1 MNIKNILNFIINN
14 NLNYLKKFKQ
24 IFIKLNTITEK
35 NINKSIKIINFI
47 FIINLKF

>member
-14 NLNYLKKFKQ
+14 NLNYLKKFKL
-24 IFIKLNTITEK
+24 IFTNLNTITIK
-35 NINKSIKIINFI
+35 NINKIIKIINFI